1 MRWLVS
7 FTLLV
12 ILLPLNMAEQ
22 VTSQNGI
29 IPKDGFVPDAQ
40 TAVAIAEAV
49 LIPIYGKRHIYSE
62 RPFIASLKDRIWTV
76 GGSLP
81 GGYVGGVAVIEL
93 AKQDARII
101 SVVHYR

>member
-12 ILLPLNMAEQ
+12 VLMPLNMAEQ
-22 VTSQNGI
+22 VTSQNGYV
-29 IPKDGFVPDAQ
+29 PKDGFVPNAQ
-40 TAVAIAEAV
+40 TAIAIAEAV
-49 LIPIYGKRHIYSE
+49 LIPIYGRRHIHSE
-62 RPFIASLKDRIWTV
+62 RPFTASLKDGIWTV

-81 GGYVGGVAVIEL
+81 SGYAGGVAVVEL

-101 SVVHYR
+101 RVVHYR